1 MFHSDKNKGGKMK
14 KFIVGRIEIKQFKD
28 GMKYIAIYDKD
39 NKDWYEELEKFD
51 KDTLKVMYNK
61 DTQLVLST
69 NTNAS
74 MIAPTMVGDVVEEI
88 EYQEVE
94 TAPDNYFVNG
104 KIVKLKECETIKDG
118 KIVFNKDFKLEQI
131 KKELS
136 ELKVEYSE
144 SEFLFKGKYWQRNR
158 EKGDRD
164 SLTSLILLMTI
175 TGRKE
180 TSEWKLIDKDTREH
194 VYPTLTLDD
203 FKLMA
208 FHMQSQLSK
217 ALKTESEIIA
227 RLKTLSDEE
236 LKNYKAAEEFEK
248 LWKN

>member
-1 MFHSDKNKGGKMK
+1 MEIILWIDKLTGQFFKMDGKPSLKDDVENFDYIEVSEEAFNKYEKMK
-14 KFIVGRIEIKQFKD
+14 AEGHILVYKAGKIEIQQE
-28 GMKYIAIYDKD
+28 I
-39 NKDWYEELEKFD
+39 FD
-51 KDTLKVMYNK
+51 R
-61 DTQLVLST
+61 
-69 NTNAS
+69 
-74 MIAPTMVGDVVEEI
+74 
-88 EYQEVE
+88 
-94 TAPDNYFVNG
+94 
-104 KIVKLKECETIKDG
+104 KLKID
-118 KIVFNKDFKLEQI
+118 QI

-144 SEFLFKGKYWQRNR
+144 KEFVFKGKYLQKNR

-164 SLTSLILLMTI
+164 SLTSLILLLTI

-180 TSEWKLIDKDTREH
+180 TNEWKLIDKDTREH

-217 ALKTESEIIA
+217 AIKTESEIIA

-236 LKNYKAAEEFEK
+236 LKLFNAREEFEK
-248 LWKN
+248 LWN

>member
-1 MFHSDKNKGGKMK
+1 MK
-14 KFIVGRIEIKQFKD
+14 FEVSEVKIVEMEDGFKYY
-28 GMKYIAIYDKD
+28 GIFDKD
-39 NKDWYEELEKFD
+39 SKDWYEELKKFD

-61 DTQLVLST
+61 DSCLVLSL
-69 NTNAS
+69 NKDAS
-74 MIAPTMVGDVVEEI
+74 MIAPTMAGDIVEEI
-88 EYQEVE
+88 PFQAVE
-94 TAPDNYFVNG
+94 IAPDNYFVNG
-104 KIVKLKECETIKDG
+104 KIVKLKECEIIKDG
-118 KIVFNKDFKLEQI
+118 KIVFNKDFKLDQI

-164 SLTSLILLMTI
+164 SLTSLILLLTI

-180 TSEWKLIDKDTREH
+180 TNEWKLIDKDTREH

-236 LKNYKAAEEFEK
+236 LKNFNSRKEFEK

>member
-1 MFHSDKNKGGKMK
+1 MK
-14 KFIVGRIEIKQFKD
+14 FEVSEVKIVEMEDGFKYY
-28 GMKYIAIYDKD
+28 GIFDKD
-39 NKDWYEELEKFD
+39 SKDWYEELKKFD

-69 NTNAS
+69 NTDAS
-74 MIAPTMVGDVVEEI
+74 MIAPTMVGDIVEEI
-88 EYQEVE
+88 PFQAVE
-94 TAPDNYFVNG
+94 IAPDNYFVNG

-144 SEFLFKGKYWQRNR
+144 KEFLYKGKYLQKNR

-164 SLTSLILLMTI
+164 SLTSLILLLTI

-236 LKNYKAAEEFEK
+236 LKLFNAREEFEK
-248 LWKN
+248 LWES

>member
-1 MFHSDKNKGGKMK
+1 MEIVILWIDKITGQFFKMDGKPSLKDDVENFDCIEVNEEAFNKYEKMK
-14 KFIVGRIEIKQFKD
+14 AEGHI
-28 GMKYIAIYDKD
+28 
-39 NKDWYEELEKFD
+39 
-51 KDTLKVMYNK
+51 
-61 DTQLVLST
+61 LVYK
-69 NTNAS
+69 A
-74 MIAPTMVGDVVEEI
+74 
-88 EYQEVE
+88 
-94 TAPDNYFVNG
+94 G
-104 KIVKLKECETIKDG
+104 KIKIQQEIFDRNLKT
-118 KIVFNKDFKLEQI
+118 EQI

-144 SEFLFKGKYWQRNR
+144 KEFIFKGKYLQKNR

-164 SLTSLILLMTI
+164 SLTSLILLLTI

-180 TSEWKLIDKDTREH
+180 TNEWKLIDKDTREH

-217 ALKTESEIIA
+217 AIKTESEIIA

-236 LKNYKAAEEFEK
+236 LKLFNAREEFEK
-248 LWKN
+248 LWN

>member
-1 MFHSDKNKGGKMK
+1 MK
-14 KFIVGRIEIKQFKD
+14 FEVNEVKIITLEDGFKYY
-28 GMKYIAIYDKD
+28 GIFDKD
-39 NKDWYEELEKFD
+39 NKDWYEELKKFD

-69 NTNAS
+69 NKDAS
-74 MIAPTMVGDVVEEI
+74 MIAPTMIGDAVEEI

-94 TAPDNYFVNG
+94 IAPDNYFVAG

-118 KIVFNKDFKLEQI
+118 KIVFNRDFKLEQI

-144 SEFLFKGKYWQRNR
+144 KEFLYKGKYLQKNR

-164 SLTSLILLMTI
+164 SLTSLILLLTI

-236 LKNYKAAEEFEK
+236 LKLFNAREEFEK
-248 LWKN
+248 LWES

>member
-1 MFHSDKNKGGKMK
+1 MGQSVGGSMEIILWIDKLTGQFFKMDEKPSLKEDIENFDCIEVNGEAFNEYEKMK
-14 KFIVGRIEIKQFKD
+14 AEGHILVYKAGKIEIQKE
-28 GMKYIAIYDKD
+28 I
-39 NKDWYEELEKFD
+39 FD
-51 KDTLKVMYNK
+51 RNLKK
-61 DTQLVLST
+61 
-69 NTNAS
+69 
-74 MIAPTMVGDVVEEI
+74 
-88 EYQEVE
+88 
-94 TAPDNYFVNG
+94 
-104 KIVKLKECETIKDG
+104 
-118 KIVFNKDFKLEQI
+118 EQI

-144 SEFLFKGKYWQRNR
+144 KEFIFKGKYLQKNR

-164 SLTSLILLMTI
+164 SLTSLILLLTI

-217 ALKTESEIIA
+217 AIKTESEIIA

-236 LKNYKAAEEFEK
+236 LKNFNAREEFEK
-248 LWKN
+248 LWN

>member
-1 MFHSDKNKGGKMK
+1 MGQSVGGSMEIVILWIDKITGQFFKMDEKPNLKEDVENFYSIEVNEEDFNKYEKMK
-14 KFIVGRIEIKQFKD
+14 AEGHILVYKAGKIKIQ
-28 GMKYIAIYDKD
+28 
-39 NKDWYEELEKFD
+39 
-51 KDTLKVMYNK
+51 
-61 DTQLVLST
+61 
-69 NTNAS
+69 
-74 MIAPTMVGDVVEEI
+74 EEI
-88 EYQEVE
+88 F
-94 TAPDNYFVNG
+94 DRNL
-104 KIVKLKECETIKDG
+104 KI
-118 KIVFNKDFKLEQI
+118 EQI

-144 SEFLFKGKYWQRNR
+144 KEFLFKGKYLQKNR

-164 SLTSLILLMTI
+164 SLTSLILLLTI

-217 ALKTESEIIA
+217 ALKTESEIIV

-236 LKNYKAAEEFEK
+236 LKLFNAREEFEK
-248 LWKN
+248 LWN

>member
-1 MFHSDKNKGGKMK
+1 MK
-14 KFIVGRIEIKQFKD
+14 FEVNEVKIIEEEDGFKYY
-28 GMKYIAIYDKD
+28 GIFDKD
-39 NKDWYEELEKFD
+39 NKDWYEELKKFD

-61 DTQLVLST
+61 DSYLVLSVDKD
-69 NTNAS
+69 AS
-74 MIAPTMVGDVVEEI
+74 KIAPTKAGDVVEEI
-88 EYQEVE
+88 KYQEVE
-94 TAPDNYFVNG
+94 LAPNNYFVNS

-118 KIVFNKDFKLEQI
+118 KIVFNKDFKLDQI

-144 SEFLFKGKYWQRNR
+144 SEFLFKGKYLQKNR

-164 SLTSLILLMTI
+164 SLTSLILLLTI

-217 ALKTESEIIA
+217 AIKTESEIIA

-236 LKNYKAAEEFEK
+236 LKNFNAREEFEK
-248 LWKN
+248 LWN

>member
-1 MFHSDKNKGGKMK
+1 MHKKNCYILGGEKMGGKWL
-14 KFIVGRIEIKQFKD
+14 IEIVEDRPRSYMDMEYLSEDIKYFDKSIEIEKSEIEIENLRLYKLENEKLVKD
-28 GMKYIAIYDKD
+28 
-39 NKDWYEELEKFD
+39 EELIRKEKE
-51 KDTLKVMYNK
+51 KAK
-61 DTQLVLST
+61 
-69 NTNAS
+69 
-74 MIAPTMVGDVVEEI
+74 
-88 EYQEVE
+88 QERIL
-94 TAPDNYFVNG
+94 A
-104 KIVKLKECETIKDG
+104 
-118 KIVFNKDFKLEQI
+118 I

-144 SEFLFKGKYWQRNR
+144 KEFLFKGKYWQKNR

-227 RLKTLSDEE
+227 KLKTLSDEE
-236 LKNYKAAEEFEK
+236 LKNFNARKEFEK

>member
-1 MFHSDKNKGGKMK
+1 MRFEVSEVK
-14 KFIVGRIEIKQFKD
+14 IIEMKD
-28 GMKYIAIYDKD
+28 GFKYYGIFDKD
-39 NKDWYEELEKFD
+39 GKDWYEELKKF
-51 KDTLKVMYNK
+51 KSDTLKVMYNK
-61 DTQLVLST
+61 DTHLVLST
-69 NTNAS
+69 YVDAS
-74 MIAPTMVGDVVEEI
+74 MLAPTMAGDVVEEI

-94 TAPDNYFVNG
+94 IAPDNYFVNG

-118 KIVFNKDFKLEQI
+118 NIVFNKDFKLEQI

-144 SEFLFKGKYWQRNR
+144 SEFLFKGKYLQKNR

-164 SLTSLILLMTI
+164 SLTSLILLLTI

-180 TSEWKLIDKDTREH
+180 TNEWKLIDKDTREH

-236 LKNYKAAEEFEK
+236 LKLFNAREEFEK
-248 LWKN
+248 LWN

>member
-1 MFHSDKNKGGKMK
+1 MK
-14 KFIVGRIEIKQFKD
+14 KFIVDRIEIKQFKD

-39 NKDWYEELEKFD
+39 NKDWYEELDKFD

-69 NTNAS
+69 NTDAS

-88 EYQEVE
+88 ENQEVE

-118 KIVFNKDFKLEQI
+118 KIVFNRDFKLEQI

-236 LKNYKAAEEFEK
+236 LKNFNARKEFEK

>member
-1 MFHSDKNKGGKMK
+1 MDMEYLSEDIKYFDKSIEMEKSE
-14 KFIVGRIEIKQFKD
+14 IEIENLRLYKLENEKLVKD
-28 GMKYIAIYDKD
+28 
-39 NKDWYEELEKFD
+39 EELIRKEKE
-51 KDTLKVMYNK
+51 KAK
-61 DTQLVLST
+61 
-69 NTNAS
+69 
-74 MIAPTMVGDVVEEI
+74 
-88 EYQEVE
+88 QERIL
-94 TAPDNYFVNG
+94 A
-104 KIVKLKECETIKDG
+104 
-118 KIVFNKDFKLEQI
+118 I

-144 SEFLFKGKYWQRNR
+144 KEFLYKGKYLQKNR

-164 SLTSLILLMTI
+164 SLTSLILLLTI

-217 ALKTESEIIA
+217 ALKTESKIISN
-227 RLKTLSDEE
+227 LKTLSDEE
-236 LKNYKAAEEFEK
+236 LKLFNAREEFEK
-248 LWKN
+248 LWES

>member
-1 MFHSDKNKGGKMK
+1 MK
-14 KFIVGRIEIKQFKD
+14 FEVNEVRIIELEDGFKYY
-28 GMKYIAIYDKD
+28 GIFDKD
-39 NKDWYEELEKFD
+39 NKDWYEELKKFD

-61 DTQLVLST
+61 DTHLVLST
-69 NTNAS
+69 NKDVS
-74 MIAPTMVGDVVEEI
+74 MIAPTTAGDVVEEI
-88 EYQEVE
+88 PFQEVE
-94 TAPDNYFVNG
+94 IAPDNYFVNG
-104 KIVKLKECETIKDG
+104 KIVKLKECETIVNG

-144 SEFLFKGKYWQRNR
+144 SEFLFKGKYLQKNR

-164 SLTSLILLMTI
+164 SLTSLILLLTI

-194 VYPTLTLDD
+194 VYPNLTLDD

-227 RLKTLSDEE
+227 RLKSLSDEE
-236 LKNYKAAEEFEK
+236 LKLFNAREEFEK
-248 LWKN
+248 LWN

>member
-1 MFHSDKNKGGKMK
+1 MK
-14 KFIVGRIEIKQFKD
+14 FEVNRTEIKQFED
-28 GMKYIAIYDKD
+28 GVKYIAIYDKA
-39 NKDWYEELEKFD
+39 NKDWYEELQKF
-51 KDTLKVMYNK
+51 KPDTLKVMYNA
-61 DTQLVLST
+61 DTHLVLST
-69 NTNAS
+69 NKDAS
-74 MIAPTMVGDVVEEI
+74 MIAPTMAGDVVEEI
-88 EYQEVE
+88 EYEE
-94 TAPDNYFVNG
+94 IENTIDSYFVGG
-104 KIVKLKECETIKDG
+104 KIVKLKECETIEDG
-118 KIVFNKDFKLEQI
+118 KIVFNREFKLEQI

-136 ELKVEYSE
+136 DLKVEYSE
-144 SEFLFKGKYWQRNR
+144 KEFLFKGKYLQRNR

-164 SLTSLILLMTI
+164 SLTSLILLLTI

-217 ALKTESEIIA
+217 AIKTESEIIA

-236 LKNYKAAEEFEK
+236 LKLFNAREEFEK
-248 LWKN
+248 LWN

>member
-1 MFHSDKNKGGKMK
+1 MK
-14 KFIVGRIEIKQFKD
+14 FTVDRTEIKQFED
-28 GMKYIAIYDKD
+28 GMKYIAIFDKD
-39 NKDWYEELEKFD
+39 NKDWYEELTKF
-51 KDTLKVMYNK
+51 KPDTLKVMYNAE
-61 DTQLVLST
+61 THLVLST
-69 NTNAS
+69 NIDVS
-74 MIAPTMVGDVVEEI
+74 MIAPTMAGDVVEEI

-94 TAPDNYFVNG
+94 IAPDNYFVNG

-118 KIVFNKDFKLEQI
+118 EIVFNKAFKLEQI

-136 ELKVEYSE
+136 DLKVEYSE
-144 SEFLFKGKYWQRNR
+144 KEFLFKGKYLQKNR

-164 SLTSLILLMTI
+164 SLTSLILLLTI

-236 LKNYKAAEEFEK
+236 LKNFNAREEFEK
-248 LWKN
+248 IWNS